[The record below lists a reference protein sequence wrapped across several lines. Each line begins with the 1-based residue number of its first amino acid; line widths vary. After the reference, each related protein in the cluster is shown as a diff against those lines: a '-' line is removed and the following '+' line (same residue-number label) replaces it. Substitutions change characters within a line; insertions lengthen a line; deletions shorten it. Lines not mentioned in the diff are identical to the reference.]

1 MTQSFAIYINSTRK
15 ALNSK
20 HQRLNLIK
28 NFMLINNVIEI
39 VSEWNTRHLF
49 PQTNNSMSCLLFGND
64 HCRFHKSIFKRNS
77 FTLGISNFR
86 NSSSNRFIFTGILVK
101 EKQMFIQTEF
111 RHTTHTS
118 ITNVKQHQLMLMLSK
133 QV

>member
-1 MTQSFAIYINSTRK
+1 METKRYFVQNTNPQIACKRIIPFQIEIQMTQSFPIYINSTRK

-20 HQRLNLIK
+20 HQRLNLIMK
-28 NFMLINNVIEI
+28 FMLINNVIEI

-101 EKQMFIQTEF
+101 EK
-111 RHTTHTS
+111 
-118 ITNVKQHQLMLMLSK
+118 
-133 QV
+133 